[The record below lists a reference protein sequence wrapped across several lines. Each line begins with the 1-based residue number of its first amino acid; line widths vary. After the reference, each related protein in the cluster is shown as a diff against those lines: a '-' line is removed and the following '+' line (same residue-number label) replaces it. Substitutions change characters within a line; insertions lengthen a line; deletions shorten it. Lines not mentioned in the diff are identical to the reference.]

1 MTKLV
6 IMVNEDLI
14 KVNLIEVKDILK
26 ALNVSSTTWV
36 AFQKKGIVSLKTLKK
51 ISSVTKE
58 PLSKYIELWENIVKE

>member
-36 AFQKKGIVSLKTLKK
+36 TFQKKGIVSLKTLKK

-58 PLSKYIELWENIVKE
+58 PLSKYIELCENIVKE

>member
-14 KVNLIEVKDILK
+14 KVNLIEVNDILK

-36 AFQKKGIVSLKTLKK
+36 TFQKKGIVSLKTLKK

-58 PLSKYIELWENIVKE
+58 PLSKYIELCENIVKE